1 MKLLKNILNI
11 FLQKPQETLEEKT
24 RGSEFIFDKLE
35 HQVILLMI
43 TNDKKWNY
51 FAVKKMSALLKGITS
66 NIKRFIV

>member
-11 FLQKPQETLEEKT
+11 FLQKPQEKLEEKT

-43 TNDKKWNY
+43 TNDKK
-51 FAVKKMSALLKGITS
+51 
-66 NIKRFIV
+66 